1 MTYRE
6 SDPTE
11 TIQELLP
18 FLNSKDAAQRQKA
31 RLKLV
36 QIGNPA
42 VPYLIKFLTDKEFR
56 LRWEAAMTLRDIR
69 DITSAPALVA
79 ALMDEAP
86 GVRWLAS
93 EALISLGK
101 PALVPLLRGLEK
113 HFDSAWMREG
123 AHHVLHDL
131 RPEEYM
137 TEEILQL
144 FEILSD
150 NSPREIIPIT
160 ARKALTALRKPL
172 VARQR

>member
-1 MTYRE
+1 MFRE
-6 SDPTE
+6 SDPSE

-18 FLNSKDAAQRQKA
+18 FLNSKDAAQRQKS

-36 QIGNPA
+36 QIGKPA
-42 VPYLIKFLTDKEFR
+42 VPYIIKYLSDKEFR
-56 LRWEAAMTLRDIR
+56 LRWEAAMTLRDIH
-69 DITSAPALVA
+69 DPSSAPALVG
-79 ALMDEAP
+79 ALMDDAP

-101 PALVPLLRGLEK
+101 PALAPLLRGLEK

-150 NSPREIIPIT
+150 NSPRETIPT
-160 ARKALTALRKPL
+160 AARKALTWLRKPAA
-172 VARQR
+172 VKQR

>member
-1 MTYRE
+1 MNTE
-6 SDPTE
+6 SDPSE
-11 TIQELLP
+11 SIQELLP

-36 QIGNPA
+36 KIGKPA
-42 VPYLIKFLTDKEFR
+42 VPYLIKYLTDKEFR

-69 DITSAPALVA
+69 DPSSAHSLVD

-101 PALVPLLRGLEK
+101 PGLITLLRGLEK
-113 HFDSAWMREG
+113 HFDSTWMREG

-137 TEEILQL
+137 TEEMLQV

-150 NSPREIIPIT
+150 GSPREIIPT
-160 ARKALTALRKPL
+160 AARKALTSVRKQT
-172 VARQR
+172 VVRQL